1 MTDIETT
8 PAHLIHVDDPQ
19 GLMQCFSLM
28 QELRPHLTDA
38 ATFTQQ
44 VIRQQTQGYRL
55 LAAKQDS
62 KVVALAGYRLQ
73 ENLIYGRFIYVD
85 DLVTSPDLRGQR
97 LGEQLMD
104 AIKAEVMRQHC
115 AHLVLDTGLG
125 NALAQRFYFR
135 QGFLSKGMHFVR

>member
-1 MTDIETT
+1 MTDIETA
-8 PAHLIHVDDPQ
+8 PQIVHVDDPQ
-19 GLMQCFSLM
+19 GFMQCFALM
-28 QELRPHLTDA
+28 RELRPHLTDA
-38 ATFTQQ
+38 TAFTQQ
-44 VIRQQTQGYRL
+44 VIRQQAQGYLL
-55 LAAKQDS
+55 LAAKQDT

-104 AIKAEVMRQHC
+104 AIKAEVARQDC
-115 AHLVLDTGLG
+115 AYLVLDTGLG

-135 QGFLSKGMHFVR
+135 QGFLSKGMHFVQ